1 MGMLRE
7 KGAADTE
14 SYWHLMNSRFRVGN
28 ARVCEGSGPDK
39 IYHHQTRKQMEK
51 TPMIGILGGQFFL
64 V

>member
-39 IYHHQTRKQMEK
+39 IYHHETRKQMEK
-51 TPMIGILGGQFFL
+51 NPIIGILGGRFFP